1 MKITSP
7 LGILAIAA
15 TCKQWNR
22 SNDIDFKEQARQS
35 LVISSG
41 LEETAKAVDE
51 LFKALSSRLIGSIP
65 IEDEESKFR
74 FALNISAAV
83 LSKACREEKLW
94 EPFETSLIK
103 TACTE
108 TAEYLRDSFKA
119 DHFEQLLMPEFGR
132 EMPDSG
138 EEGTAEGAIATAK
151 VIIKHLP
158 EDFKLTI
165 PPQQPED
172 KIAFGSFPESHMLG

>member
-103 TACTE
+103 TAYAE